1 MDREVAEANS
11 DLSTYPEKERKYLD
25 AERGYNMIE
34 ATYNSLLGRQ
44 NETQMSV
51 ATNQSD
57 ITVIDPAKNLGQG
70 PIGLI

>member
-1 MDREVAEANS
+1 
-11 DLSTYPEKERKYLD
+11 
-25 AERGYNMIE
+25 MIE

-57 ITVIDPAKNLGQG
+57 ITVIDPAKTWTRTDRT
-70 PIGLI
+70 